1 MAKQISKS
9 AQENSKVAFI
19 SGPIDTGPDN
29 VYFRT
34 HYVKPINA
42 AIAAGH
48 DFVIGP
54 ILSGVD
60 ADALDYL
67 LNYPI
72 APSRITIFMT
82 IAEDSA
88 WGNIFRARGV
98 NVFVLED
105 RLATTQNR
113 DAAMTAASDYDIL
126 RWRTDE
132 EAREFYGELYQPG
145 RVTNTE
151 RNWRRRRGLFDGFM
165 QH

>member
-1 MAKQISKS
+1 MAQQTTKFTQG
-9 AQENSKVAFI
+9 NSKVAFI
-19 SGPIDTGPDN
+19 SGPIDSGPDN

-34 HYVKPINA
+34 HYIQPINA

-48 DFVIGP
+48 NFVIGP

-60 ADALDYL
+60 ADTLDYL
-67 LNYPI
+67 LTYPV

-98 NVFVLED
+98 NMFVLED
-105 RLATTQNR
+105 RQATTQNR

-126 RWRTDE
+126 RWRTEE
-132 EAREFYGELYQPG
+132 EAREFYEELYRPG

-151 RNWRRRRGLFDGFM
+151 RNWRRRRGLP
-165 QH
+165 